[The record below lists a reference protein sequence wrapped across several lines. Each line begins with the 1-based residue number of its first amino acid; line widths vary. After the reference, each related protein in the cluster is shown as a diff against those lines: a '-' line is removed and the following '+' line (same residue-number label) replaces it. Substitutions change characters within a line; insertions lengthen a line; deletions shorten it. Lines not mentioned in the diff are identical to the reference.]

1 MMGMAVFRYIGSRI
15 FTHSKFE
22 ARIMFKSLCDVR
34 KFWDIS
40 RSITNCTLQN
50 CMFVSRHEA
59 FIPRHLVILNLWAYL
74 KTVTTVLSLCPP
86 SQQDGS
92 GEDKNDSP
100 IKLSSTK
107 KKRRRIL
114 SDSEEQDVD
123 ASSRFVNGMDL
134 C

>member
-1 MMGMAVFRYIGSRI
+1 
-15 FTHSKFE
+15 
-22 ARIMFKSLCDVR
+22 
-34 KFWDIS
+34 
-40 RSITNCTLQN
+40 
-50 CMFVSRHEA
+50 
-59 FIPRHLVILNLWAYL
+59 
-74 KTVTTVLSLCPP
+74 VTTVLSLCPP

-92 GEDKNDSP
+92 EGDKNDSP

-134 C
+134 PVLN

>member
-1 MMGMAVFRYIGSRI
+1 MI
-15 FTHSKFE
+15 
-22 ARIMFKSLCDVR
+22 KSLCDVR
-34 KFWDIS
+34 KYWGIS

-59 FIPRHLVILNLWAYL
+59 FIPRHMVILNLWAYL
-74 KTVTTVLSLCPP
+74 KTVTSVLSLCPP

-92 GEDKNDSP
+92 EVDKSDSP

-123 ASSRFVNGMDL
+123 ASSRFVYGMDL
-134 C
+134 PLLN